1 MGDAINMAARLMCSP
16 KCNGIILCD
25 EKTYTLCENEF
36 SFLNLGLLKVKG
48 KAHPINIYQPKEAK
62 EKTVQ
67 IANTTDSNVFLGR
80 ETERALISKL
90 LDTHTTVNGPR
101 IMIMEAEGGM
111 GLSTMAR
118 WTEKVVKDQQLC
130 LASGRNSSQ
139 TEKNTR
145 YYIWQEIVRDLVAA
159 VEAMPINEV
168 RVKTAAEPR
177 IPLFLMTPKEEKSGT
192 SRGTSGSGHAVG
204 GKSVHGGHQKSSAA
218 GGTKSMMNNG
228 QQSSRRPKG
237 RLGDSMANKSKSN
250 EKGHKLSAIPASMN
264 GSMASSSLASSKKK
278 AAASRQR
285 QKPPGSA
292 DEAAPP
298 FHAHS
303 QDFAGSRGNNAENGP
318 AMKKWLAFEEQMK
331 TALTKSGESPNQA
344 AIMNLVYP
352 FDFQQTEVYT
362 KLQGKFRINELT
374 DLIRRM
380 INEIGEWKPVV
391 ITIHDSQW
399 IDQLGWE
406 LLWELAMSCPKLMIC
421 LFSRLVHLIFYN
433 LRPEKYHE
441 SVETKMQYQK
451 FKRHPQ
457 SEFLNLEGL
466 VTEDVEKLISL
477 NWASSVIEIKSVS
490 QNILSNIQK
499 RTAGNPLYIKSALVA
514 LKESGKFSVTEYG
527 ELTLNSGE
535 FDFEKSISLVDNL
548 QSVITSQLD
557 RLDSNF
563 QLFLKVASVLGQPFL
578 IEDALNLLH
587 DTPMFSD
594 LADKV
599 ESDPETINA
608 FIKAMDKY
616 EYLER
621 IENID
626 AEQFQF
632 KSSLVKE
639 CIYNMMLQNQRQL
652 LHLNVATYYE
662 QIIDSQNQH
671 RLFLALYEHYSKA
684 DEIHTMK
691 KLTYL
696 QIMSHIY
703 FERNSIGEAIKHYKM
718 LLLAVEKHPKHIK
731 ITFDDVAK
739 ASWHREL
746 GESYFMRGDALKAEK
761 HLLESL
767 RINSFKFPNT
777 WWSLR
782 VKTAKEWKNRGK
794 WPILLAGDADLT
806 SGQSQVPDL
815 ASANLDS
822 NSGSH
827 DSLAYGDMMEMRS
840 NDITDIITDEMQ
852 FDPMAVVL
860 ADMIKDK
867 EYAKLHNIRRAMSCL
882 GQMYLNT
889 GRYKDCVYAI
899 NCATNISELFPR
911 DAFYAK
917 LMALC
922 GIISWTEGAK
932 KRDTL
937 RYLESASK
945 HDQRF
950 DLVQSVSIV
959 LKSAQAFFFMGK
971 WGSAIRRLGLLPAL
985 EMMSGDFQLRLDAL
999 RMRSVIIHLCGARP
1013 QSLKAAK
1020 ALFYIATQEDN
1031 WEGQLWGCQMILANY
1046 LNIMKANNE
1055 LPEYAARLKG
1065 IWERKPAKLKYD
1077 PTLNLNYLALMTR
1090 VKLRTEIDS
1099 FSVDAFFKKFHSIIL
1114 ELQRPSP
1121 KKYSEDSFSARGGEC
1136 NSAGGPLECLSM
1148 IGVLHC
1154 AVSILAMWDAKLIK
1168 QSHWKYLQKINK
1180 DLKVWLTTG
1189 NIMQN
1194 MTITE
1199 SMHQLFEG
1207 AVLHITAHTSAAI
1220 KLWKKGLS
1228 GRRVS
1233 DLMYVRGLLHLLVAC
1248 YTDSANNSNHNAHE
1262 AQKLFSRIGATVEFD
1277 RARAYRKDRKDRSR
1291 SEMSSQQTGGEMDE
1305 NFGESIFDHGGNSF
1319 ESELESES
1327 N

>member
-1 MGDAINMAARLMCSP
+1 
-16 KCNGIILCD
+16 
-25 EKTYTLCENEF
+25 
-36 SFLNLGLLKVKG
+36 
-48 KAHPINIYQPKEAK
+48 
-62 EKTVQ
+62 
-67 IANTTDSNVFLGR
+67 
-80 ETERALISKL
+80 
-90 LDTHTTVNGPR
+90 
-101 IMIMEAEGGM
+101 ME
-111 GLSTMAR
+111 
-118 WTEKVVKDQQLC
+118 D
-130 LASGRNSSQ
+130 
-139 TEKNTR
+139 
-145 YYIWQEIVRDLVAA
+145 I
-159 VEAMPINEV
+159 
-168 RVKTAAEPR
+168 
-177 IPLFLMTPKEEKSGT
+177 
-192 SRGTSGSGHAVG
+192 
-204 GKSVHGGHQKSSAA
+204 
-218 GGTKSMMNNG
+218 
-228 QQSSRRPKG
+228 
-237 RLGDSMANKSKSN
+237 
-250 EKGHKLSAIPASMN
+250 
-264 GSMASSSLASSKKK
+264 
-278 AAASRQR
+278 
-285 QKPPGSA
+285 
-292 DEAAPP
+292 
-298 FHAHS
+298 
-303 QDFAGSRGNNAENGP
+303 
-318 AMKKWLAFEEQMK
+318 
-331 TALTKSGESPNQA
+331 
-344 AIMNLVYP
+344 
-352 FDFQQTEVYT
+352 
-362 KLQGKFRINELT
+362 
-374 DLIRRM
+374 
-380 INEIGEWKPVV
+380 
-391 ITIHDSQW
+391 
-399 IDQLGWE
+399 
-406 LLWELAMSCPKLMIC
+406 
-421 LFSRLVHLIFYN
+421 
-433 LRPEKYHE
+433 
-441 SVETKMQYQK
+441 
-451 FKRHPQ
+451 
-457 SEFLNLEGL
+457 
-466 VTEDVEKLISL
+466 EKLISA

-535 FDFEKSISLVDNL
+535 FDFKKSISLVDNL

-587 DTPMFSD
+587 DTPMFKV
-594 LADKV
+594 LAEKV
-599 ESDPETINA
+599 ESEPETIDE

-616 EYLER
+616 EYLSK

-626 AEQFQF
+626 AEQYQF

-662 QIIDSQNQH
+662 QIIDSQNQQ

-703 FERNSIGEAIKHYKM
+703 FERSSIGEAIKHYKM
-718 LLLAVEKHPKHIK
+718 LLLAVEKHPKHVK

-767 RINSFKFPNT
+767 KINMFKFPNT

-782 VKTAKEWKNRGK
+782 VKVAKEWKTRSK
-794 WPILLAGDADLT
+794 WPILLAGDADMT
-806 SGQSQVPDL
+806 SGFSQVPDL
-815 ASANLDS
+815 ASESMNQS
-822 NSGSH
+822 NSSH
-827 DSLAYGDMMEMRS
+827 DSLSGGMGGNFEYQGTEIA
-840 NDITDIITDEMQ
+840 DIITDEMQ
-852 FDPMAVVL
+852 FDPMAVEL
-860 ADMIKDK
+860 AEMLKDK
-867 EYAKLHNIRRAMSCL
+867 EYAKLHNIRRAMACL
-882 GQMYLNT
+882 GTLYLNT
-889 GRYKDCVYAI
+889 GRYKESTYAI
-899 NCATNISELFPR
+899 NCATNISEVFPR
-911 DAFYAK
+911 DGFYAK

-922 GIISWTEGAK
+922 AIISWTEGAK

-945 HDQRF
+945 HDQRY
-950 DLVQSVSIV
+950 DLNISVSIV

-999 RMRSVIIHLCGARP
+999 RMRAVIIHLCGARP

-1020 ALFYIATQEDN
+1020 ALYYIATQEDN

-1046 LNIMKANNE
+1046 LNIMKANSE
-1055 LPEYAARLKG
+1055 VPEYAAKLKA

-1090 VKLRTEIDS
+1090 VRLRTEIDA
-1099 FSVDAFFKKFHSIIL
+1099 FSVDAFLKKMHSIIL

-1121 KKYSEDSFSARGGEC
+1121 KKYSEDTFSARGGEC
-1136 NSAGGPLECLSM
+1136 NSAGGPLEYLAM
-1148 IGVLHC
+1148 IGILHC
-1154 AVSILAMWDAKLIK
+1154 ALSVLAMWDAKLIK
-1168 QSHWKYLQKINK
+1168 QSHWRILQRINK
-1180 DLKVWLTTG
+1180 DIKIWLAAG
-1189 NIMQN
+1189 NIMSN
-1194 MTITE
+1194 MTIGE
-1199 SMHQLFEG
+1199 SMNQLFEG

-1291 SEMSSQQTGGEMDE
+1291 SEISSFNSGADIMDD
-1305 NFGESIFDHGGNSF
+1305 NFGESIFDNDKSF
-1319 ESELESES
+1319 ESEMDSES

>member
-1 MGDAINMAARLMCSP
+1 
-16 KCNGIILCD
+16 
-25 EKTYTLCENEF
+25 
-36 SFLNLGLLKVKG
+36 
-48 KAHPINIYQPKEAK
+48 
-62 EKTVQ
+62 
-67 IANTTDSNVFLGR
+67 
-80 ETERALISKL
+80 
-90 LDTHTTVNGPR
+90 
-101 IMIMEAEGGM
+101 
-111 GLSTMAR
+111 
-118 WTEKVVKDQQLC
+118 
-130 LASGRNSSQ
+130 
-139 TEKNTR
+139 
-145 YYIWQEIVRDLVAA
+145 
-159 VEAMPINEV
+159 
-168 RVKTAAEPR
+168 
-177 IPLFLMTPKEEKSGT
+177 
-192 SRGTSGSGHAVG
+192 
-204 GKSVHGGHQKSSAA
+204 
-218 GGTKSMMNNG
+218 
-228 QQSSRRPKG
+228 
-237 RLGDSMANKSKSN
+237 
-250 EKGHKLSAIPASMN
+250 
-264 GSMASSSLASSKKK
+264 
-278 AAASRQR
+278 
-285 QKPPGSA
+285 
-292 DEAAPP
+292 
-298 FHAHS
+298 
-303 QDFAGSRGNNAENGP
+303 
-318 AMKKWLAFEEQMK
+318 
-331 TALTKSGESPNQA
+331 
-344 AIMNLVYP
+344 
-352 FDFQQTEVYT
+352 
-362 KLQGKFRINELT
+362 
-374 DLIRRM
+374 
-380 INEIGEWKPVV
+380 
-391 ITIHDSQW
+391 
-399 IDQLGWE
+399 
-406 LLWELAMSCPKLMIC
+406 
-421 LFSRLVHLIFYN
+421 
-433 LRPEKYHE
+433 
-441 SVETKMQYQK
+441 MQYQK
-451 FKRHPQ
+451 FKRHQ
-457 SEFLNLEGL
+457 QAEFLNLEGL
-466 VTEDVEKLISL
+466 VTEDVEKLISA
-477 NWASSVIEIKSVS
+477 NWVSSDKEIKSVS
-490 QNILSNIQK
+490 ENIVSNIQK

-514 LKESGKFSVTEYG
+514 LKESGKFSVTDYG

-578 IEDALNLLH
+578 IEDALNLLNE
-587 DTPMFSD
+587 TPMFEE
-594 LADKV
+594 LANKV
-599 ESDPETINA
+599 KDEPETIDA
-608 FIKAMDKY
+608 FIKSMDKY
-616 EYLER
+616 EYLTR
-621 IENID
+621 IDNID

-662 QIIDSQNQH
+662 QIIDSGNQQ

-684 DEIHTMK
+684 DEVHTMK

-696 QIMSHIY
+696 QIMAHIY

-739 ASWHREL
+739 GSWHREL
-746 GESYFMRGDALKAEK
+746 GEAYFQRGEASKAEK

-767 RINSFKFPNT
+767 KINSYKFPNT

-782 VKTAKEWKNRGK
+782 VKTAKEWKTRSK
-794 WPILLAGDADLT
+794 WPILLAGDVDLT
-806 SGQSQVPDL
+806 SGLTSGLPDL
-815 ASANLDS
+815 QTESDNYT
-822 NSGSH
+822 GSR
-827 DSLAYGDMMEMRS
+827 DSLGLDEHEART
-840 NDITDIITDEMQ
+840 NDITDILTDEMQ
-852 FDPMAVVL
+852 FDPMAIEL
-860 ADMIKDK
+860 AEIIRDK
-867 EYAKLHNIRRAMSCL
+867 EYAKLHNIRRSMACL
-882 GQMYLNT
+882 GMLYLNT
-889 GRYKDCVYAI
+889 GRYKDCIYAI

-911 DAFYAK
+911 DGFYAK
-917 LMALC
+917 LMALN

-932 KRDTL
+932 KKDTL

-950 DLVQSVSIV
+950 DLVQTVSIV

-999 RMRSVIIHLCGARP
+999 RMRAVIIHLCGARP

-1031 WEGQLWGCQMILANY
+1031 WEGQLWGCKMILANY
-1046 LNIMKANNE
+1046 LNIMKANND

-1065 IWERKPAKLKYD
+1065 IWERRPAKIKFD

-1090 VKLRTEIDS
+1090 VKLRTEIES
-1099 FSVDAFFKKFHSIIL
+1099 FSVDAFLKKFHSIIL
-1114 ELQRPSP
+1114 EMQRPSP

-1154 AVSILAMWDAKLIK
+1154 SVSVLAMWDAKLIK
-1168 QSHWKYLQKINK
+1168 QSHWRQLLRINK
-1180 DLKVWLTTG
+1180 DLKKWLTNG

-1207 AVLHITAHTSAAI
+1207 AVLHITSHTTAAI

-1228 GRRVS
+1228 GRRVN

-1291 SEMSSQQTGGEMDE
+1291 SEISSQQTGGEMDE
-1305 NFGESIFDHGGNSF
+1305 NFGDSIFGDNDKSF
-1319 ESELESES
+1319 ESELDSES